1 MSWISYSLLM
11 FFSSVALY
19 LVVRKSSLLKIP
31 QKATNLAMFGIP
43 LLAFLV
49 MGIFEEGSFAIS
61 LGQLLSVALIA
72 LLFAYGGNK
81 ASLKAI
87 GIAPNPGYS
96 LVLSKS
102 YVLFTTIVAVIFLN
116 GDISARS
123 IIAILLI
130 VAASALI
137 MVNPK
142 TAKHVKDNK
151 WVLLSFVSFFSW
163 GMLSLTSKYLFNDG
177 LATTSFLIFLYL
189 FVTLTII
196 IYDKVKLSEFK
207 KIGTEMSLLL
217 LATGVFSTL
226 FNLGQ
231 FQAIRLAPNVGY
243 VNAINAASISLVT
256 VLAVIFFK
264 DELTPRKAIGVFGVT
279 AGLILLLI

>member
-1 MSWISYSLLM
+1 MSWIGYSLLM
-11 FFSSVALY
+11 FLSSVALY
-19 LVVRKSSLLKIP
+19 LVVRKSSLVKVP
-31 QKATNLAMFGIP
+31 QKTINLAMFGIP

-49 MGIFEEGSFAIS
+49 IGIFEEGSYS
-61 LGQLLSVALIA
+61 VSMGQLISIALIA

-102 YVLFTTIVAVIFLN
+102 YVLFTTIVAVLFMN
-116 GDISARS
+116 GDISVRS
-123 IIAILLI
+123 VIAILLI
-130 VAASALI
+130 VVASALI

-142 TAKHVKDNK
+142 TAEHVKDNK
-151 WVLLSFVSFFSW
+151 WVVLSFVSFFSW
-163 GMLSLTSKYLFNDG
+163 GMLSLTSKYLFNHG

-196 IYDKVKLSEFK
+196 VYDKVKLSEFK
-207 KIGTEMSLLL
+207 KIGKQMTLLL

-243 VNAINAASISLVT
+243 VNAITAASISLVT
-256 VLAVIFFK
+256 ILAVIFFK
-264 DELTPRKAIGVFGVT
+264 DELTLRKAIGVFGVT
-279 AGLILLLI
+279 VGLVLLLI